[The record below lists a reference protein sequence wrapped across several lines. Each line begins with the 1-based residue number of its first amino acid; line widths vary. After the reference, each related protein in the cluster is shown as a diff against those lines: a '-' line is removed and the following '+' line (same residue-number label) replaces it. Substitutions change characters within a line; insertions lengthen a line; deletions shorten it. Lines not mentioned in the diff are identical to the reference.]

1 MEVVITSA
9 QAAAPKKVLIVG
21 MGGLGCP
28 ASMALFA
35 AGIHDLTFVD
45 PDLVDLTNLHR
56 QPWHRTSDLGKPKVE
71 SAAAKLGRLWKKGK
85 YRALREKLD
94 GGNVDALFSEVD
106 AVIDG
111 TDSAETKFLLS
122 DAAVR
127 TGKTLVYGG
136 AIRLEGQ
143 AMVIRK
149 DGPCLRC
156 LFEAPPPEMVSCAQ
170 AGVLGSLAGAVGALQ
185 ARLLLAP
192 PEAAGAA
199 TLHRIDAA
207 ALEVRQVTVKKAADC
222 PACGAGARAR
232 SA

>member
-1 MEVVITSA
+1 VIEVI
-9 QAAAPKKVLIVG
+9 APARALPKNVLIVG

-28 ASMALFA
+28 AALALFA
-35 AGIHDLTFVD
+35 AGVHELTFAD
-45 PDLVDLTNLHR
+45 PDVVDLTNLHR

-71 SAAAKLGRLWKKGK
+71 SAAVKLKRLWSKGK
-85 YRALREKLD
+85 YTALQQKVD
-94 GGNVDALFSEVD
+94 VSNVDGLFAQHE
-106 AVIDG
+106 AVIDA
-111 TDSAETKFLLS
+111 TDGAETKFLLN

-127 TGKTLVYGG
+127 SGKTLVYGG

-156 LFEAPPPEMVSCAQ
+156 LFEAPPPEMQSCAQ

-185 ARLLLAP
+185 VRLLLAA
-192 PEAAGAA
+192 PEASGTA

-207 ALEVRQVTVKKAADC
+207 KLETRQVAVKKAADC
-222 PACGAGARAR
+222 PVCALK

>member
-1 MEVVITSA
+1 MIEVI
-9 QAAAPKKVLIVG
+9 APAVPLPKRVLIVG

-35 AGIHDLTFVD
+35 AGVHDLTFAD
-45 PDLVDLTNLHR
+45 PDDVDLTNLHR
-56 QPWHRTSDLGKPKVE
+56 QPWHRTSDIGKAKVD
-71 SAAAKLGRLWKKGK
+71 SAAAKLKRLWSKGK
-85 YRALREKLD
+85 YTALKQRVD
-94 GGNVDALFSEVD
+94 TSNVDALFAEHD

-111 TDSAETKFLLS
+111 TDGAETKFLLN
-122 DAAVR
+122 DAAVKS
-127 TGKTLVYGG
+127 GKTLVYGG

-156 LFEAPPPEMVSCAQ
+156 LFESPPPDMQSCAQ

-185 ARLLLAP
+185 ARLLLAA
-192 PEAAGAA
+192 PEASGTA

-207 ALEVRQVTVKKAADC
+207 KLEVRQVEVKKAADC
-222 PACGAGARAR
+222 KVCAVKNA
-232 SA
+232 

>member
-1 MEVVITSA
+1 M
-9 QAAAPKKVLIVG
+9 KVLIVG

-35 AGIHDLTFVD
+35 AGVHDLTFAD
-45 PDLVDLTNLHR
+45 PDVVDLTNLHR

-71 SAAAKLGRLWKKGK
+71 SAAAKLTRLWKKGQ
-85 YRALREKLD
+85 YRALKVAVD
-94 GGNVDALFSEVD
+94 ASNVDALFAEHD
-106 AVIDG
+106 AIIDG
-111 TDSAETKFLLS
+111 TDGAETKFLLS

-127 TGKTLVYGG
+127 SGKTLVYGG

-149 DGPCLRC
+149 GGPCLRC
-156 LFEAPPPEMVSCAQ
+156 LFESPPDDMQSCAQ

-192 PEAAGAA
+192 AEAAGVA
-199 TLHRIDAA
+199 TLHRIDGRS
-207 ALEVRQVTVKKAADC
+207 LELRQVKVNKAADC
-222 PACGAGARAR
+222 PACGAGAATIK